1 MNLITLQ
8 TLKTGV
14 VARNL
19 LSYGTSDAALSALYQ
34 SMRASIADAANVA
47 NVTCILMDDSGHIAK
62 TERWSNTT
70 ITPEPDEGG
79 LEE

>member
-19 LSYGTSDAALSALYQ
+19 LSYGTNDAALSALYQ
-34 SMRASIADAANVA
+34 GMRASIADENIA
-47 NVTCILMDDSGHIAK
+47 NVTCILMTDEGHIQK
-62 TERWSNTT
+62 CERWAREV
-70 ITPEPDEGG
+70 TPEPVTAP
-79 LEE
+79 EE

>member
-19 LSYGTSDAALSALYQ
+19 LSYGTNDAALSALYQ
-34 SMRASIADAANVA
+34 NMRASIADTNVA
-47 NVTCILMDDSGHIAK
+47 NVTCILMTDGGFIQR
-62 TERWSNTT
+62 TERWVREV
-70 ITPEPDEGG
+70 IPEPVTAP
-79 LEE
+79 EEE